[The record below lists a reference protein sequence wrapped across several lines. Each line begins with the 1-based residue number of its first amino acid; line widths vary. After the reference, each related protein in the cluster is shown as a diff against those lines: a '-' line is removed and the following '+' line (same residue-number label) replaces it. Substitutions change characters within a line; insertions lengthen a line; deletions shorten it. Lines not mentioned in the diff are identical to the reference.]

1 MSDDP
6 MPAHRVAFREILPWA
21 NDMRE
26 CGVQISIG
34 QAKALLDGV
43 TKAVE
48 ADRATLVERNKVLE
62 AALRKAED
70 ADDFNNNCEECD
82 PADAPETCEHCF
94 PLADEARLMRWA
106 ALGIHLGL
114 QRLDAGAQGGSR
126 DNRGKGGKS

>member
-6 MPAHRVAFREILPWA
+6 MPPHRVAFREILSWA
-21 NDMRE
+21 NRLRAE
-26 CGVQISIG
+26 GVDING
-34 QAKALLDGV
+34 EDVKALLDDV

-106 ALGIHLGL
+106 ALGITGE
-114 QRLDAGAQGGSR
+114 REAGHER
-126 DNRGKGGKS
+126 